1 MGRSGPAIPVA
12 AGGEPERSAPAADER
27 VGLTVPLLAWGLSLL
42 ACLLGG
48 DLAHAFGDTP
58 RLLLALLPWVAL
70 IGLPRGSGR
79 RREWVVAL
87 ALALPPLTLAGWLD
101 GRSGLD
107 SAGTAG
113 LAASGL
119 LYFVLL
125 GEAAHRA
132 RGPAGG
138 PARGWAHAVAW
149 LALVPGAAA
158 LSAALSW
165 GVTGEAA
172 DSGLPALLASITPL
186 GALWFDHDPA
196 GLHLASRLFAPATLA
211 CLALFTLAALTA
223 QREEAPR

>member
-1 MGRSGPAIPVA
+1 MGRSGPATPVA
-12 AGGEPERSAPAADER
+12 AENQPERSAPSADAR
-27 VGLTVPLLAWGLSLL
+27 VGLVLPLLAWGLSLL
-42 ACLLGG
+42 ACLPGG
-48 DLAHAFGDTP
+48 EFARAFGDTP

-70 IGLPRGSGR
+70 IGLPRSSGG

-101 GRSGLD
+101 GRSGMD
-107 SAGTAG
+107 GPGTAG
-113 LAASGL
+113 LAVSGL
-119 LYFVLL
+119 LYLVLL

-132 RGPAGG
+132 RGS
-138 PARGWAHAVAW
+138 ARGVYALAW
-149 LALVPGAAA
+149 LALVPGVAA

-165 GVTGEAA
+165 GATGEAA

-186 GALWFDHDPA
+186 GALWIDHDPT

-223 QREEAPR
+223 RREEASR